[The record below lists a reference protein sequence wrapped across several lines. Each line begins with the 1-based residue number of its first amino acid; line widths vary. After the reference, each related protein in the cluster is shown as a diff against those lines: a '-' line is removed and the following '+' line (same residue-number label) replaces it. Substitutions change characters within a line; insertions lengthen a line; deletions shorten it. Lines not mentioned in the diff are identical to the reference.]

1 MKKIVILSI
10 LACMVLS
17 GCSVVTLS
25 RSGEDIESS
34 IGDFNF
40 HTSYFDRYSSER
52 DETTCKVRGTL
63 YQAAGDDHTVIADMS
78 VSEGGGS
85 VDIIGF
91 MESTRGNLQ
100 LIYMAPDGTQTL
112 IAEGVNKD
120 IDVQLNV
127 AEGEG
132 SIAFIGDEESA
143 VCEFIIKIEA
153 TEGMTFTGIMEHD
166 SIEDLEDMEDL
177 EDIEESESPTI
188 QEEIEMPEETI
199 EDAGLD
205 EIIENN
211 WSESKSIRYCGNGVY
226 ANPMSTRFQ
235 IDAPVTLSVSC
246 ATAGGKLRL
255 KIVRM
260 GILGDVG
267 QTIYFDEANPDGAY
281 TVELDQKG
289 TYKVLF
295 YAKEHVGSV
304 EIIAVDD

>member
-1 MKKIVILSI
+1 MKRMVIFLI
-10 LACMVLS
+10 LACMILS
-17 GCSVVTLS
+17 GCSVVALS
-25 RSGEDIESS
+25 RADSDMESS
-34 IGDFNF
+34 VGIFNV
-40 HTSYFDRYSSER
+40 HTSYFERYSSER

-63 YQAAGDDHTVIADMS
+63 YQAAGDDNTVIADLS
-78 VSEGGGS
+78 VSEGSVS
-85 VDIIGF
+85 VDITGS
-91 MESTRGNLQ
+91 MECTRGNLQ
-100 LIYMAPDGTQTL
+100 LIYIAPDGTQTL
-112 IAEGVNKD
+112 IAEGVDKE
-120 IDVQLNV
+120 IDMQMDVE
-127 AEGEG
+127 EGEG

-166 SIEDLEDMEDL
+166 SVEDLEDMEDL

-267 QTIYFDEANPDGAY
+267 QSIYFDETNPDGAY

-304 EIIAVDD
+304 EMIADDD

>member
-34 IGDFNF
+34 VEGFDF
-40 HTSYFDRYSSER
+40 HTSYF
-52 DETTCKVRGTL
+52 
-63 YQAAGDDHTVIADMS
+63 
-78 VSEGGGS
+78 
-85 VDIIGF
+85 
-91 MESTRGNLQ
+91 
-100 LIYMAPDGTQTL
+100 
-112 IAEGVNKD
+112 
-120 IDVQLNV
+120 
-127 AEGEG
+127 
-132 SIAFIGDEESA
+132 
-143 VCEFIIKIEA
+143 
-153 TEGMTFTGIMEHD
+153 EHD

-177 EDIEESESPTI
+177 EDIEEPESPTT

-205 EIIENN
+205 EIIQNN
-211 WSESKSIRYCGNGVY
+211 WSESKSIRYCGDGVY

-246 ATAGGKLRL
+246 ATAEGKLRL

-267 QTIYFDEANPDGAY
+267 ETIYFDETNPDGVY

-295 YAKEHVGSV
+295 YVKEHVGSV
-304 EIIAVDD
+304 EMIASDN

>member
-1 MKKIVILSI
+1 MKRMVIFLI
-10 LACMVLS
+10 LACMILS
-17 GCSVVTLS
+17 GCSVVALS
-25 RSGEDIESS
+25 RADSDMESS
-34 IGDFNF
+34 VGIFNV
-40 HTSYFDRYSSER
+40 HTSYFERYSSER

-63 YQAAGDDHTVIADMS
+63 YQAAGDDNTVIADLS
-78 VSEGGGS
+78 VSEGSVS
-85 VDIIGF
+85 VDITGS
-91 MESTRGNLQ
+91 MECTRGNLQ
-100 LIYMAPDGTQTL
+100 LIYIAPDGTQTL
-112 IAEGVNKD
+112 IAEGVDKE
-120 IDVQLNV
+120 IDMQMDVE
-127 AEGEG
+127 EGEG

-188 QEEIEMPEETI
+188 QEEIEMLEETI

-267 QTIYFDEANPDGAY
+267 QSIYFDETNPDGAY

-304 EIIAVDD
+304 EMIADDD